1 MFIGILLAIQLWANF
16 GGVSLP
22 VIPASTAPCKNTS
35 LAALDTIGI
44 EPQIVTV
51 DQANVTVVFNLPVS
65 PAMAKH
71 ISELD
76 LEAPYYVKLDDHE
89 TQYTD
94 AKAYI
99 DPEIAVPV
107 VIRFGGLANG
117 AHRLRV
123 GYFQIQKKARKDTI
137 IESHFE
143 ACFTTPGRMQIRNFK
158 RSGP

>member
-1 MFIGILLAIQLWANF
+1 MATGLWANF

-22 VIPASTAPCKNTS
+22 AVPASSAPCKNVS
-35 LAALDTIGI
+35 LAEPGTIGI
-44 EPQIVTV
+44 EPLSVTV
-51 DQANVTVVFNLPVS
+51 DQGNVTVVFNIPV
-65 PAMAKH
+65 PPTMAKN
-71 ISELD
+71 ISDLD
-76 LEAPYYVKLDDHE
+76 LEAPYYARLDDHE

-99 DPEIAVPV
+99 DPEISVPV

-123 GYFQIQKKARKDTI
+123 EHFQIQKNARKDSL

-143 ACFTTPGRMQIRNFK
+143 ACFTTPGRMQIKSFK
-158 RSGP
+158 KGTP